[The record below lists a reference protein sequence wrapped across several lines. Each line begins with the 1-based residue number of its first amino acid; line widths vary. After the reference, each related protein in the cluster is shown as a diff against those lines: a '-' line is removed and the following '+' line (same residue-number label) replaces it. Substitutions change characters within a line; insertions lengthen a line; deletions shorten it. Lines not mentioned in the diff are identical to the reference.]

1 MTRFFARFGPPA
13 FAQANAGS
21 LFQLGE
27 TNRSLPTR
35 NLRGRPRTGFH
46 RFDKLL
52 PAFHR

>member
-1 MTRFFARFGPPA
+1 MTLVFARFGPTA
-13 FAQANAGS
+13 FAQANADG
-21 LFQLGE
+21 LLQPGE
-27 TNRSLPTR
+27 PTNRCLTR